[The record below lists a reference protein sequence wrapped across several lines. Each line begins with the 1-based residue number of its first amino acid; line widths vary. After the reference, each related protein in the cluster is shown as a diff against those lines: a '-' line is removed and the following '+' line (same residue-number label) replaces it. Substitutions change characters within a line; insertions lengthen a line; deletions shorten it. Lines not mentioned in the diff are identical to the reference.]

1 MPTCFSVLKDDIQA
15 HLITYLYNDEIILLK
30 CTNKELNFLI
40 NNYGNKVLL
49 KKTTFVDFNWVE
61 LKLLNYQCFMH
72 SDIKAR
78 IVDDETHYSCLY
90 MIQLDY
96 SKSENAGDDD
106 DDQSLTAEE
115 ELLTIGGDCSKPY
128 GLKMDLVLYKETST
142 VCLPLPLP
150 YEKDNICRP
159 LFAFGNNNDYSRITK
174 RLKQYCMRNNF
185 CNDDIMELEEFIN
198 SGRFL
203 QGANLIFPNKS
214 FYQRGY
220 IRECI
225 IKVWRYV
232 KDNLY
237 FRQVVIHNIQNR
249 VCNNWHGSTIA
260 ECSINKKNSLFSRA
274 YETIYPYTDTFA
286 HKHIIDINDFPYDMR
301 EANFEGNHICYKNQ
315 SNTLSMDLYHNYR
328 VKWDAEQFE
337 SNTVHKMFQTN
348 SYEVPQ
354 KTILLNLRDWPGS
367 LQKNWQVISHIRN
380 WNDVDFCH
388 YYKVFLHCEDR
399 IKNKAHVQLPVP
411 VSQRRGTKVAFT
423 AKRFGNNLV
432 TITLSIVERFAS
444 CNKNIKRHFYNNAI
458 PVSTY
463 EIQYASY
470 DIYYPRGC
478 LGVGAIL
485 KDSLTKSIEV
495 SELSWENNYASI
507 AFHEFNQY
515 VKGEKV
521 LQRKVYIFL
530 NGPNQ
535 SYNREVIEVN
545 LNDCFDE
552 NTLKNNKAIYVNKH
566 AGLIDIKTIDNG
578 CMFISNEIDDKERM
592 ISHVPGYKLLQTR
605 KADQVHDLGHICDK
619 YLVISKI
626 IGDGV
631 YIEKKINI
639 GNNIV
644 YKVEYDGRRNNKHVV
659 YAYLFTHN
667 NVGSLFKNREK
678 PHKKHSFMEIVV

>member
-1 MPTCFSVLKDDIQA
+1 
-15 HLITYLYNDEIILLK
+15 
-30 CTNKELNFLI
+30 
-40 NNYGNKVLL
+40 
-49 KKTTFVDFNWVE
+49 
-61 LKLLNYQCFMH
+61 
-72 SDIKAR
+72 
-78 IVDDETHYSCLY
+78 
-90 MIQLDY
+90 MIQVDY

-106 DDQSLTAEE
+106 DSFEE
-115 ELLTIGGDCSKPY
+115 ELLTIGGDSSKPY

-159 LFAFGNNNDYSRITK
+159 LVHGSNNDYSRITK
-174 RLKQYCMRNNF
+174 RLKQYCRRNNF
-185 CNDDIMELEEFIN
+185 SNNDIIEVEEFIG

-203 QGANLIFPNKS
+203 QGSVLVFPNKP

-225 IKVWRYV
+225 IKLWRYI

-237 FRQVVIHNIQNR
+237 FRQVVISNIQNR
-249 VCNNWHGSTIA
+249 LCNDWHGSTIA
-260 ECSINKKNSLFSRA
+260 DCSINKKNSLLSRA

-286 HKHIIDINDFPYDMR
+286 NKHIIDIHDFPYDMR
-301 EANFEGNHICYKNQ
+301 EANIQGNHISYTNQ
-315 SNTLSMDLYHNYR
+315 SNTLKIDLYHNYR
-328 VKWDAEQFE
+328 VKWDADCFS

-354 KTILLNLRDWPGS
+354 KTIVLKLPDWPGQ
-367 LQKNWQVISHIRN
+367 LQVNWQIVSHVRN
-380 WNDVDFCH
+380 WNDFDYSH
-388 YYKVFLHCEDR
+388 YFDVFLYCEDR
-399 IKNKAHVQLPVP
+399 IGQKSHVKLPVP
-411 VSQRRGTKVAFT
+411 VSQRTGTKVAFT
-423 AKRFGNNLV
+423 AKRFGNKLV
-432 TITLSIVERFAS
+432 TITLAIVGRHVS
-444 CNKNIKRHFYNNAI
+444 RNKNIMVSSAVVNNI

-470 DIYYPRGC
+470 DVYYPRGC

-552 NTLKNNKAIYVNKH
+552 NTLKNSKAIYVNKH

-578 CMFISNEIDDKERM
+578 YMFISNEIEEEERM
-592 ISHVPGYKLLQTR
+592 ISHVPGYRLLQTR
-605 KADQVHDLGHICDK
+605 EADHVHDLSHIFDK
-619 YLVISKI
+619 YLVIKKI

-631 YIEKKINI
+631 CIEK
-639 GNNIV
+639 
-644 YKVEYDGRRNNKHVV
+644 NK
-659 YAYLFTHN
+659 YWQ
-667 NVGSLFKNREK
+667 
-678 PHKKHSFMEIVV
+678 